1 MLGVY
6 DVYVLMLMY
15 CECYVNFFIVLK
27 LVSYDDENVWMMLY
41 NMMKNCE
48 YVVYD
53 DIQEFIILVAC
64 ICGGFKSHANLLRQ
78 YMHLR

>member
-1 MLGVY
+1 
-6 DVYVLMLMY
+6 
-15 CECYVNFFIVLK
+15 
-27 LVSYDDENVWMMLY
+27 MLY